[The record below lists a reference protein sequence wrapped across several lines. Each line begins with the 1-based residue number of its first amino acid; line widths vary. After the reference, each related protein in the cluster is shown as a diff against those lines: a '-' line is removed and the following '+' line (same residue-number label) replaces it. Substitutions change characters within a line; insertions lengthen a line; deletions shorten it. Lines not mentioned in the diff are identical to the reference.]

1 MLAGSRLFKEEVLTG
16 KNYKAS
22 DQASFPSKI
31 VFLCYGGFISSWIC
45 VHQVPKVVL
54 CWVFMLEATYALL
67 CVYMFDTTEEEGFL
81 IFNSYKIGEF
91 PEPAL
96 SLGLSWVSN
105 YNIPPS
111 SEVLSAFFELTRFQ
125 TGKSTVTN
133 EMAGMSAN
141 KGMLCMHSLMKVV
154 EEEDDSL
161 PLMK

>member
-67 CVYMFDTTEEEGFL
+67 CVYMFG
-81 IFNSYKIGEF
+81 YKC
-91 PEPAL
+91 
-96 SLGLSWVSN
+96 VS
-105 YNIPPS
+105 
-111 SEVLSAFFELTRFQ
+111 
-125 TGKSTVTN
+125 
-133 EMAGMSAN
+133 
-141 KGMLCMHSLMKVV
+141 
-154 EEEDDSL
+154 
-161 PLMK
+161 

>member
-91 PEPAL
+91 PE
-96 SLGLSWVSN
+96 VS
-105 YNIPPS
+105 
-111 SEVLSAFFELTRFQ
+111 
-125 TGKSTVTN
+125 

>member
-67 CVYMFDTTEEEGFL
+67 
-81 IFNSYKIGEF
+81 S
-91 PEPAL
+91 L

-125 TGKSTVTN
+125 TGKSTVT
-133 EMAGMSAN
+133 
-141 KGMLCMHSLMKVV
+141 K
-154 EEEDDSL
+154 
-161 PLMK
+161 